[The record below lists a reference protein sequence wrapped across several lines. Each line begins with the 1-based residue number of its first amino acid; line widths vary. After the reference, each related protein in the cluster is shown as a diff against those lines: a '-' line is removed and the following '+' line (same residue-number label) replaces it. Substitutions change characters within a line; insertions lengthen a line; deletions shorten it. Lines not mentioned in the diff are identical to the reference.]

1 MKLLLVSL
9 FVSAF
14 ALSSEAQ
21 SYDSR
26 LAKLYSAEELNALS
40 SENPEKIFVLNYALD
55 HALNIVDL
63 PKGKEAKLNGEIA
76 YDLTT
81 TPDLSTTGL
90 KISESN
96 QYYKITG
103 TNKVLMVKSFFVLSQ
118 EMNSV
123 ETVK

>member
-40 SENPEKIFVLNYALD
+40 SENPEKIIVLNYALD

>member
-1 MKLLLVSL
+1 MKLLLISF
-9 FVSAF
+9 FVGAF

-26 LAKLYSAEELNALS
+26 LTKLYSTEELNALS
-40 SENPEKIFVLNYALD
+40 SENPEKLTVLNYALD
-55 HALNIVDL
+55 HALTIVDL
-63 PKGKEAKLNGEIA
+63 PTGKEAKLNGEIV
-76 YDLTT
+76 YDMTIR
-81 TPDLSTTGL
+81 PDLSATGL

-96 QYYKITG
+96 QYYRITG
-103 TNKVLMVKSFFVLSQ
+103 TNKVLMVKSFFVLNQ